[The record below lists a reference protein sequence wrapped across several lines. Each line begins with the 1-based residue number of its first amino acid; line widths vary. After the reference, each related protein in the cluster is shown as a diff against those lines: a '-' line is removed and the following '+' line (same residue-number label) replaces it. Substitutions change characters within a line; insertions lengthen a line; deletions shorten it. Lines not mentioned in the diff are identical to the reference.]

1 MEEKWELHIQ
11 TVFVF
16 YSSRKDK
23 KLSYGGF
30 KIYTQERKDRR
41 QKLDTGIFLPQSNVV
56 TRSSTDTTQIFTGGA
71 AISSS
76 ENEKIPDK
84 DTFYAL
90 YIVFYIRLPTQR
102 IIMFDRRR
110 QSLCRFSVLKNW
122 MLLYRIFYTLG
133 LHYWFFLCLI
143 SFNAHG
149 IRKVHDNNNTHRLT
163 GNNNTRYYYALCY
176 TSRLRLIYSIS
187 TIGYCFRILSWMKW
201 CLVKVS
207 KQQMMVGIK
216 RERNNVVGWI
226 NNRPWGW
233 VSTEVLWIDNR

>member
-30 KIYTQERKDRR
+30 KIYIQERKDRR

-102 IIMFDRRR
+102 ISMFDRRR
-110 QSLCRFSVLKNW
+110 QSLCRFSVSKIGCCYYIEYFTHLVCIIGFFFVWFRSMPMGLEKYTTTTTHIDTPHRKQQHT
-122 MLLYRIFYTLG
+122 LLLRFM
-133 LHYWFFLCLI
+133 
-143 SFNAHG
+143 
-149 IRKVHDNNNTHRLT
+149 
-163 GNNNTRYYYALCY
+163 
-176 TSRLRLIYSIS
+176 RLIYSIS

-216 RERNNVVGWI
+216 RERNNVMGWI

>member
-30 KIYTQERKDRR
+30 KIYIQERKDRR

-110 QSLCRFSVLKNW
+110 QSLCRFSVSKIGCCYYIEYFTHLVCIIGFFFVWFRSMPMGLEKYTTTTTHIDTPHRKQQHT
-122 MLLYRIFYTLG
+122 LLLRFM
-133 LHYWFFLCLI
+133 
-143 SFNAHG
+143 
-149 IRKVHDNNNTHRLT
+149 RL
-163 GNNNTRYYYALCY
+163 
-176 TSRLRLIYSIS
+176 SYSIS
-187 TIGYCFRILSWMKW
+187 TS
-201 CLVKVS
+201 
-207 KQQMMVGIK
+207 GIAL
-216 RERNNVVGWI
+216 EFYLGWS
-226 NNRPWGW
+226 G
-233 VSTEVLWIDNR
+233 V

>member
-16 YSSRKDK
+16 YSRRKDK

-30 KIYTQERKDRR
+30 KIYIQERKDRR

-149 IRKVHDNNNTHRLT
+149 IRKVHDNNNTHRYASQETTTHVIITL
-163 GNNNTRYYYALCY
+163 YALD
-176 TSRLRLIYSIS
+176 L
-187 TIGYCFRILSWMKW
+187 
-201 CLVKVS
+201 
-207 KQQMMVGIK
+207 
-216 RERNNVVGWI
+216 
-226 NNRPWGW
+226 
-233 VSTEVLWIDNR
+233 

>member
-1 MEEKWELHIQ
+1 MFDLSRSFLAQIAAEQKKVWFLYGFSVMFIGGIYRIKRNWKDNDQKRKLYYLLITWRKSENYTFKLYLFSTAAGRIK
-11 TVFVF
+11 
-16 YSSRKDK
+16 SSLTEDSKYTYRNARTGAK
-23 KLSYGGF
+23 SW
-30 KIYTQERKDRR
+30 TQEF
-41 QKLDTGIFLPQSNVV
+41 FLPQSNVV

-149 IRKVHDNNNTHRLT
+149 IRKVHDNNNTHRYASQETTTHVIITL
-163 GNNNTRYYYALCY
+163 YALD
-176 TSRLRLIYSIS
+176 L
-187 TIGYCFRILSWMKW
+187 
-201 CLVKVS
+201 
-207 KQQMMVGIK
+207 
-216 RERNNVVGWI
+216 
-226 NNRPWGW
+226 
-233 VSTEVLWIDNR
+233 